1 MNEERWHNFAKEKP
15 SEDMEGRNF
24 IVSNGHYEKIATWCG
39 YWENEP
45 FMGDSLCDEVVRWK
59 FYFTPEEEKAN
70 EATRTEP
77 KPMKCDELK
86 EYYYYEDIVITPST
100 HMYRV
105 YHADKVDAAIA
116 ELKKKCEAEKSIGA
130 TFSENGAE
138 LARWVEELQTEIESL
153 KASHYAESVDAGMAN
168 KKLQDELTKLKAQ
181 MPKYK
186 DFIEDEDYR
195 KKLVDE
201 YAGYVYEWAGHRYVA
216 TPYINV
222 FIKGILRTLYKAL
235 ANWAKSERY
244 TEATWH
250 GDEHREELWAGV
262 EERCRAKAEEY
273 K

>member
-1 MNEERWHNFAKEKP
+1 MSK
-15 SEDMEGRNF
+15 
-24 IVSNGHYEKIATWCG
+24 
-39 YWENEP
+39 
-45 FMGDSLCDEVVRWK
+45 
-59 FYFTPEEEKAN
+59 
-70 EATRTEP
+70 
-77 KPMKCDELK
+77 ELK
-86 EYYYYEDIVITPST
+86 AIKQGSVELGEYW
-100 HMYRV
+100 V
-105 YHADKVDAAIA
+105 YDADDVDA
-116 ELKKKCEAEKSIGA
+116 LLAEKDK
-130 TFSENGAE
+130 
-138 LARWVEELQTEIESL
+138 EIESL

-186 DFIEDEDYR
+186 EFIEDEDYR

-201 YAGYVYEWAGHRYVA
+201 YAGYVYEWAGHRYIA

-250 GDEHREELWAGV
+250 GDEHREELWAKV
-262 EERCRAKAEEY
+262 QDKCLKKAEEY